1 MFETNMMEQRESV
14 VDIKDASMAAVYQLV
29 LYMYTGRIEEDYQRY
44 RELTKLADKYGVL
57 ELSNVC
63 GNKLAKTLT
72 RENALE
78 LGIFG
83 DTHNSETLIYKAGR
97 CLLEEIRG
105 SPNLLAHMMP
115 MMREMVE
122 EWEDANTYGD
132 VERLVQDWNIQ
143 IGAGGGDDDDDGWGD
158 AEQEW
163 G

>member
-1 MFETNMMEQRESV
+1 MFETDMREKRESV
-14 VDIKDASMAAVYQLV
+14 VEITDAAMVDVHQLV
-29 LYMYTGRIEEDYQRY
+29 VYMYTGRIEEDYKRY
-44 RELTKLADKYGVL
+44 RELLKLADKYGVL

-105 SPNLLAHMMP
+105 RPNLMAHMMP
-115 MMREMVE
+115 MMRDMVE
-122 EWEDANTYGD
+122 EWEDADGD

-158 AEQEW
+158 DELEW